1 MVRRSG
7 CSQTAVEAVLAGV
20 VLLVTGG
27 KFGLLLVAEPFP
39 EYRRVDLC
47 VARAAFTCAG
57 LSSTTSCAPATSRAT
72 NGRW

>member
-20 VLLVTGG
+20 VLLVT
-27 KFGLLLVAEPFP
+27 P

-72 NGRW
+72 NVRW